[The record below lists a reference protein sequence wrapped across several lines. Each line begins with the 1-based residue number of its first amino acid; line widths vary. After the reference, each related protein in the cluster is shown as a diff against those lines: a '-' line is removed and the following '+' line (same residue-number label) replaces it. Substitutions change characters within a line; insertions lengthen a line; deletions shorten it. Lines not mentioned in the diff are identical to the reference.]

1 MSKIKLFFWSSPP
14 GLGSSLNKINP
25 GPLWCHSRFMKRN
38 LCVSVKCAGVC
49 HIGSEETN
57 GLIFSAG
64 FWSVQQGYTQCRY
77 GVQLGGNIFR
87 GLPSVPHSLCAL
99 SCETCKNNNIC
110 SLIIKDF
117 IIMHEHRGG
126 KWRFVHVQ
134 LLNNFLNY
142 SILLKQ
148 QRFRLI

>member
-1 MSKIKLFFWSSPP
+1 MSKIKLFFWFSPP
-14 GLGSSLNKINP
+14 SLGSSLNKINP
-25 GPLWCHSRFMKRN
+25 GLLWCHSRFMKRN

-49 HIGSEETN
+49 HVGSEETN
-57 GLIFSAG
+57 GLISPAG
-64 FWSVQQGYTQCRY
+64 FWSVQHGYTQCRY
-77 GVQLGGNIFR
+77 RVRLGGNVFR
-87 GLPSVPHSLCAL
+87 GLPSMPHSLCAL

-110 SLIIKDF
+110 SLIIKGF

-134 LLNNFLNY
+134 LLNKFLNC